1 MRLNQ
6 SFSVR
11 LANGSERAFATA
23 QEMATWIEQQ
33 RASQTPTGKRRGP
46 RQKSTKHRHVNRV
59 KRFAMSPNESPLD
72 RFNRNSS
79 SAGESSGR
87 SELN

>member
-6 SFSVR
+6 SFSLR
-11 LANGSERAFATA
+11 LANGAERAFATA
-23 QEMATWIEQQ
+23 AEMATWIEQQ
-33 RASQTPTGKRRGP
+33 RALQTPNRKRRGP
-46 RQKSTKHRHVNRV
+46 RRKSSKHRHVNRV
-59 KRFAMSPNESPLD
+59 KRFAKSPNESPLD

-79 SAGESSGR
+79 SGGESSGR

>member
-23 QEMATWIEQQ
+23 EEMAAWIQQQ
-33 RASQTPTGKRRGP
+33 RALQMPTRNHRRPG
-46 RQKSTKHRHVNRV
+46 RKSSKHKPVNRMKRHVE
-59 KRFAMSPNESPLD
+59 APNESPLD

-79 SAGESSGR
+79 GGSVSSGNAD
-87 SELN
+87 LN

>member
-23 QEMATWIEQQ
+23 EEMAIWIEQQ
-33 RASQTPTGKRRGP
+33 RALQTPTKNRRGA
-46 RQKSTKHRHVNRV
+46 RRKDSKHRQINRV
-59 KRFAMSPNESPLD
+59 KRFAIAPNESPLD

-79 SAGESSGR
+79 NAGGSSGR

>member
-6 SFSVR
+6 PFSVR
-11 LANGSERAFATA
+11 LANGSQRAFATA
-23 QEMATWIEQQ
+23 EEMANWIQQQ
-33 RASQTPTGKRRGP
+33 RSLEMPTRNSRRRRGQAHGH
-46 RQKSTKHRHVNRV
+46 RQVNRV
-59 KRFAMSPNESPLD
+59 KRHAGSPNESPLD

-79 SAGESSGR
+79 ANDGSAGS